1 MVDDIKKAM
10 IRKFAK
16 KTKKSLPLKKPEH
29 FTVKSGVPL
38 DKQKFTVLSK
48 PVANTSK
55 TPKETVRRIG
65 DTVRSKHVGQRRTK
79 LSAAN
84 NKNAPFKT
92 SAASRNDPEPP
103 MDDSPFRDRE
113 EFERE
118 EQKEKARRRNTKR
131 VFKRA
136 KKSLPYQAVFDKTRA
151 KGKAVSEAE
160 KHDSAVKRQTDKKT
174 TRKKLVVADKHTAK
188 TIASNK
194 RLATE
199 DKMRARSKTAK
210 TRGEAFKAV
219 GAATRDSQA
228 KFDKA
233 LINARKS
240 FYKAQQALGALQAGF
255 DEDKKKRKVRNIERA
270 IKFRRRQGARSGFK
284 PAALTTGELLERSP
298 TNANSQLSRKAAG
311 VQMFKKQ
318 FKRGVAGGNRM
329 FRHMRKM
336 F

>member
-16 KTKKSLPLKKPEH
+16 KTKKSLPFKRPPGMPPS
-29 FTVKSGVPL
+29 SGTAL
-38 DKQKFTVLSK
+38 DMILAQRTQAISSGKTI
-48 PVANTSK
+48 ANTSVD
-55 TPKETVRRIG
+55 PKQ
-65 DTVRSKHVGQRRTK
+65 H
-79 LSAAN
+79 
-84 NKNAPFKT
+84 
-92 SAASRNDPEPP
+92 
-103 MDDSPFRDRE
+103 
-113 EFERE
+113 
-118 EQKEKARRRNTKR
+118 
-131 VFKRA
+131 
-136 KKSLPYQAVFDKTRA
+136 QAVFDKTRA

-270 IKFRRRQGARSGFK
+270 IQFRRRQGARSGFK